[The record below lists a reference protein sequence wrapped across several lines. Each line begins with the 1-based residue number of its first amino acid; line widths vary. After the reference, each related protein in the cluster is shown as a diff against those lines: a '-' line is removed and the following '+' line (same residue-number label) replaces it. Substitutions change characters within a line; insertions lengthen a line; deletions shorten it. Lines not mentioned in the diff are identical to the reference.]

1 MNSTTSCLK
10 KGVKQSRKHKIT
22 TYKFQLELNL
32 NLQKK
37 IKQLT
42 SFKNG
47 ENLLILRL

>member
-1 MNSTTSCLK
+1 MNSTASCLK

-37 IKQLT
+37 IK
-42 SFKNG
+42 
-47 ENLLILRL
+47 